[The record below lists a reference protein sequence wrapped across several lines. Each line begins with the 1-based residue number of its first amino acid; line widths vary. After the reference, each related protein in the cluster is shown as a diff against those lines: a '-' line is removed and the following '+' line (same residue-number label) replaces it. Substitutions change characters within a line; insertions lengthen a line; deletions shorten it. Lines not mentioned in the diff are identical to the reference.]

1 MRFSIDCELFF
12 FFLKQLIYY
21 FASLDYLTD
30 GWTIQSQA
38 IIFFRNIIYIS
49 IWLKY
54 CFQMKLKSLF
64 GNNYPN
70 IET

>member
-38 IIFFRNIIYIS
+38 IIFLETLS
-49 IWLKY
+49 I
-54 CFQMKLKSLF
+54 FQ
-64 GNNYPN
+64 YD
-70 IET
+70 